1 MAILETG
8 RSSFTDPFLKNLCA
22 EKNFLWLNK
31 DPQGRSGGILVGL
44 ELDVFDIGAIDEG
57 DFYVKFH
64 LCNKE
69 NNFKWVLVA
78 VYGPA
83 QIPLKEQ
90 FLTELVQMISHE
102 RLPVLVG
109 GDFNILRHA
118 DEKNKDNFDQQW
130 PFLFNCVID
139 GLNLRELEMSGRQY
153 TGVNSLLNPTY
164 EKHDRVRIS
173 TEWDLS
179 NPLSTVVVMPRD
191 ISDHTPLLIDMR
203 MPSTGNN

>member
-1 MAILETG
+1 MKGIIWNSNGFRDPKKHHFFEDITREQNLAFMAILETG

-22 EKNFLWLNK
+22 EKNFLWHNK
-31 DPQGRSGGILVGL
+31 DPQGRSGGILVGI

-118 DEKNKDNFDQQW
+118 DEKTRIILINSGLF
-130 PFLFNCVID
+130 FLIV
-139 GLNLRELEMSGRQY
+139 
-153 TGVNSLLNPTY
+153 
-164 EKHDRVRIS
+164 
-173 TEWDLS
+173 
-179 NPLSTVVVMPRD
+179 
-191 ISDHTPLLIDMR
+191 
-203 MPSTGNN
+203 

>member
-1 MAILETG
+1 MKGIIWNSNGFRDPKKHRFLADTTREKNLAFMAILETG

-22 EKNFLWLNK
+22 GKNFLWHSK
-31 DPQGRSGGILVGL
+31 DPQGRSGGILVGID
-44 ELDVFDIGAIDEG
+44 LDVFDIGAIDEG

-69 NNFKWVLVA
+69 NNFKWALVA

-90 FLTELVQMISHE
+90 FLIELVHLISHE

-118 DEKNKDNFDQQW
+118 HEKKQ
-130 PFLFNCVID
+130 
-139 GLNLRELEMSGRQY
+139 G
-153 TGVNSLLNPTY
+153 
-164 EKHDRVRIS
+164 
-173 TEWDLS
+173 
-179 NPLSTVVVMPRD
+179 
-191 ISDHTPLLIDMR
+191 
-203 MPSTGNN
+203 